1 MRQISVLSRQ
11 NIGTLSSRSPM
22 FFDFRTGCEPPKN
35 PRSRPVSFTVSSITR
50 SVMSKDKNHKNPL
63 NRMGGKAPGA
73 SLPLWPYKSKLL
85 TPKSKVYHHLLS
97 EGSHPLQGDKPKKP
111 FPWQHHPKNIG
122 ILYAVCYIY
131 SFRGNVFLLFI
142 SL

>member
-1 MRQISVLSRQ
+1 M
-11 NIGTLSSRSPM
+11 
-22 FFDFRTGCEPPKN
+22 D
-35 PRSRPVSFTVSSITR
+35 
-50 SVMSKDKNHKNPL
+50 KDKNHKNPL

-85 TPKSKVYHHLLS
+85 KSQPKASHHLLS

-111 FPWQHHPKNIG
+111 FPWQHHPKDTGNFCV
-122 ILYAVCYIY
+122 YAIIKFSEEAFFYGFI
-131 SFRGNVFLLFI
+131 GNVFLLFI